1 MAHSEISLFAE
12 QLDELC
18 GGSVS
23 SPRADR
29 RHDARLSSLDTSIL
43 RGRQAG
49 DAHEPRRKTRW
60 RRSVDTR
67 DRLSE
72 ASLSP
77 TAAACEAALLSCNSF
92 NSYRLATVI
101 PPEPGRG
108 TWEGD
113 DFDADPEGL
122 SLREIASRES
132 RRQLRRIR
140 QRGRHRSLADTDV
153 SKRPLLSTAQL
164 VALLNARSSGNPASP
179 CSRGDELSFFGADA
193 GAASERKSFTSSL
206 PRVSSLRGG
215 LASTDG
221 GSSPHLW
228 GDSGT
233 ACAGKEAP
241 PSADLE
247 YPFSARTPISAAL
260 ANGVLTA
267 AAAAAAKEEAAALQ
281 SARDALGSAVFKQAV
296 ATAKAEEEQR
306 HLLQLLA
313 KQAEQQAVVSRELE
327 SLRNSQ
333 KALAHQQEQLQLK
346 QDLLQRQEASNAYA
360 QLQRERDLLENQHAK
375 LLKGFAEL
383 QLQKATLTPTRDSE
397 TGLQVSTE
405 KSKLQPASPALPSS
419 VSSPA
424 ASHAS
429 SPLVRGICATAEG
442 PTATTTRL
450 SSSPAPSSKGQSEAA
465 PPALK
470 AGGASRVPPPEQ
482 ISNPPVPVHVS
493 KTPVTTPP
501 APRVSSHLRP
511 GPASG
516 PTPIRVVRAIAG
528 KEPLICTEKQGTIV
542 SSTPVSRA
550 PRVSYPGLQRP
561 FSAPFQHMTR
571 QAASVATVSPA
582 ASRPSDGVP
591 LSNSNATLGG
601 LCAAVCCGGPPS
613 TISSPRGMN
622 ATGYPI
628 LPTLSVPAAVRSS
641 SVPLTPAIGASG
653 PRAASQGC
661 PRAATR
667 PLQTSLHA
675 AVGAEVGAIVGSQP
689 VGFDANSTRASSS
702 STSPVRRVYYRT
714 RYGARAGQPSV
725 TVPVPSHSQPGP
737 YMTYRPLF
745 AFPQQASWLSPLS
758 VPGVVLGPPRFAS
771 PDTCAPISPAAP
783 VWAGTTP
790 VNPAAPA
797 VEFCQPVESVRGFSP
812 LLRPRG
818 CDFQRERFQPDRRRD
833 SFSSERGKQPENSTI
848 SGTEGWVKFESP
860 REEPW
865 ELEDAASVSGRV
877 LELRHQ
883 RRQLQ
888 QQRQAL
894 LQQHFERE
902 EVERERVKCEK
913 EEDRAFV
920 KKGQKL
926 HRCREGD
933 HPEQGSERS
942 PSVCGLET
950 NARRT
955 ENPEKQRTRTATAG
969 VQTGHP
975 TAASASQASCVFRSS
990 SATAP
995 KRQGRG
1001 DVTSLESPPEFCHWP
1016 QPPGTGKEACL
1027 QTQLQERWGLA
1038 ERGNSS
1044 DMSAVTAAAAAAA
1057 AEAARAAARRAADG
1071 VQEAAAAILEP
1082 IQPIQKRLLQL
1093 FGSRAPSR
1101 RENMRRYVLPQSTSH
1116 LTYYYPSVGVSP
1128 GTGPQGMPPYAWGV
1142 PRVVTEATR

>member
-23 SPRADR
+23 SRAGR
-29 RHDARLSSLDTSIL
+29 RDDARLSTLDTSIL

-49 DAHEPRRKTRW
+49 DAHEPRRKNRCG
-60 RRSVDTR
+60 RSVGTR
-67 DRLSE
+67 DRLTE
-72 ASLSP
+72 AALSP

-113 DFDADPEGL
+113 NFDADPESL
-122 SLREIASRES
+122 SLQEIASRGS
-132 RRQLRRIR
+132 RRPLRRVP

-164 VALLNARSSGNPASP
+164 VALLNARSSGNSVSP
-179 CSRGDELSFFGADA
+179 CSRGDELSFFGAEA
-193 GAASERKSFTSSL
+193 GAVSERKNVTSSL
-206 PRVSSLRGG
+206 AGVSSLREG

-221 GSSPHLW
+221 GGSPHLW
-228 GDSGT
+228 KDSGT
-233 ACAGKEAP
+233 VCAGKEALL
-241 PSADLE
+241 SADLE

-260 ANGVLTA
+260 ANDVLTA

-281 SARDALGSAVFKQAV
+281 SARDALGSAVFRQAV
-296 ATAKAEEEQR
+296 ATAKAEEEQK

-333 KALAHQQEQLQLK
+333 KALAQQQEQLQLK
-346 QDLLQRQEASNAYA
+346 QDLLQRQEASNVYA
-360 QLQRERDLLENQHAK
+360 QLQRERDILENQHAK
-375 LLKGFAEL
+375 LLKGFSEL
-383 QLQKATLTPTRDSE
+383 QLQKATLTPTRDNE

-405 KSKLQPASPALPSS
+405 ISKLQPASPALPSS

-429 SPLVRGICATAEG
+429 SPLVRGVCATAER

-450 SSSPAPSSKGQSEAA
+450 SSSPAPSSKDQSEAA
-465 PPALK
+465 PLALK
-470 AGGASRVPPPEQ
+470 VGGAPRGPPPEQ
-482 ISNPPVPVHVS
+482 TSNLPVSVHVS
-493 KTPVTTPP
+493 KTVTTPP
-501 APRVSSHLRP
+501 MPRVSPDPRL

-516 PTPIRVVRAIAG
+516 PSPIRVVRALAG
-528 KEPLICTEKQGTIV
+528 KQPLICTEKQGKVV

-561 FSAPFQHMTR
+561 FSVPVQHLSR

-582 ASRPSDGVP
+582 ASRPSEGVP
-591 LSNSNATLGG
+591 FSSSKTTLGG

-613 TISSPRGMN
+613 TISSPHGMH
-622 ATGYPI
+622 ATEYPI
-628 LPTLSVPAAVRSS
+628 LPTVSVPAAIRSS
-641 SVPLTPAIGASG
+641 SVPLTPAVGASG
-653 PRAASQGC
+653 PRAASQGW

-667 PLQTSLHA
+667 PLQTSLHST
-675 AVGAEVGAIVGSQP
+675 VGAEVGAIVGSQH
-689 VGFDANSTRASSS
+689 VGFDANATTVSSS
-702 STSPVRRVYYRT
+702 SASPVPRVYYRT
-714 RYGARAGQPSV
+714 RFGARAGQPSV
-725 TVPVPSHSQPGP
+725 TVPVPPHSQPGP
-737 YMTYRPLF
+737 YVTYRPLF
-745 AFPQQASWLSPLS
+745 AFPQQSSWLSPLS
-758 VPGVVLGPPRFAS
+758 VPGVVLGPPRSAS
-771 PDTCAPISPAAP
+771 SDTCAPPSPVAP
-783 VWAGTTP
+783 VQAGTTP
-790 VNPAAPA
+790 VNPSAPV
-797 VEFCQPVESVRGFSP
+797 VEFCQPVESERGFSP

-818 CDFQRERFQPDRRRD
+818 RDFQRERSQPDRRRE
-833 SFSSERGKQPENSTI
+833 SFSNERGKQPENSTI

-888 QQRQAL
+888 KQRQAL

-902 EVERERVKCEK
+902 EVERERMKRKE
-913 EEDRAFV
+913 EEDRAVV
-920 KKGQKL
+920 KKEQKL

-933 HPEQGSERS
+933 CPEQGSERS
-942 PSVCGLET
+942 PSVSGVKT

-955 ENPEKQRTRTATAG
+955 GKPEKQRIRTATTG

-975 TAASASQASCVFRSS
+975 AAASASQVSCVFRSS
-990 SATAP
+990 PAASPT
-995 KRQGRG
+995 RQGRG
-1001 DVTSLESPPEFCHWP
+1001 DVATLASPPEFCHWP

-1027 QTQLQERWGLA
+1027 QTRLQERWGLA
-1038 ERGNSS
+1038 APGNSS

-1057 AEAARAAARRAADG
+1057 AEAARTAARRAADG

-1082 IQPIQKRLLQL
+1082 IQPIQKRLVQL

-1116 LTYYYPSVGVSP
+1116 LTYYYPSVGVST
-1128 GTGPQGMPPYAWGV
+1128 GAGPQGMPPYAWGV